1 MSKSKKNQKSKNESE
16 HPDGFRSLVDIGIA
30 LSAEKEL
37 DRILDL
43 ILDKALECTHADAAS
58 IYLTESIKI
67 DSIGNTAKKFH
78 PVLRFH
84 RSANRL
90 TGRTVQNKVLDIDAS
105 IAGYV
110 SSIGNSVRVDDCY
123 EIPETAPYRFHSDV
137 DKEFGYRTKSMLA
150 VPMRSANG
158 KIRGV
163 LQMIN
168 KLQPEAAT
176 GSLDFDV
183 DTVVPFTN
191 ADDELMRA
199 FASQACVAIDNAKL
213 TEDIENLFESFIR
226 ASVTAIEARDPATSG
241 HSDRVAVLTV
251 ELARAVHQCD
261 HGPFK
266 QFCLSDE
273 QVREIRYAALLHDFG
288 KIGVKESVLSKEK
301 KLYPH
306 ELDTIVLRLDNTQLR
321 HEMLAWRDMAHE
333 LIELFDKGQLQNPHF
348 KYHQTQRKV
357 EKFEQQLTRIKQGIY
372 NANEPQVMG
381 SDFDINELIQWID
394 QNSKELNHTILTP
407 DEFLKLSI
415 PKGTLSEIERREIES
430 HVSHTYKFL
439 KQIAWTEDLADIPDI
454 AHAHHEKCDGTG
466 YPRGLTCNHIP
477 IQARIMAISDIYDA
491 LTAMDRPYK
500 RSVTPER
507 AIDILVTEAKQG
519 KIDSDLL
526 QIFIEAGIYR
536 SVAGMLRTRKAA

>member
-1 MSKSKKNQKSKNESE
+1 MGKPKKIQNSKKEE
-16 HPDGFRSLVDIGIA
+16 VHPDGFRSLVDIGIA
-30 LSAEKEL
+30 LSGEKEL
-37 DRILDL
+37 DKILDL
-43 ILDKALECTHADAAS
+43 ILDKALECTQADAAS

-67 DSIGNTAKKFH
+67 DSIGNTTKKFH

-123 EIPETAPYRFHSDV
+123 QIPEAAPYRFNPET
-137 DKEFGYRTKSMLA
+137 DKEFDYRTKSMLA

-158 KIRGV
+158 KVRGV

-176 GSLDFDV
+176 GNSAFDV
-183 DTVVPFTN
+183 TTVVPFTN
-191 ADDELMRA
+191 ADDKLMRA

-251 ELARAVHQCD
+251 ELARAVHQCG

-266 QFCLSDE
+266 HFCLSDE

-288 KIGVKESVLSKEK
+288 KIGVRESVLSKEK
-301 KLYPH
+301 KLYPQ
-306 ELDTIVLRLDNTQLR
+306 ELDTIILRLDNTQLK
-321 HEMLAWRDMAHE
+321 HEMLAWRDMANE

-348 KYHQTQRKV
+348 KYHQTQRRI
-357 EKFEQQLTRIKQGIY
+357 EKFGHQLTKIKQGIY

-407 DEFLKLSI
+407 DEFMKLSI
-415 PKGTLSEIERREIES
+415 PKGTLSEEERREIES
-430 HVSHTYKFL
+430 HVSHTYQFL

-454 AHAHHEKCDGTG
+454 AHAHHEKCDGSG

-507 AIDILVTEAKQG
+507 AIDILSTEAKQG

-536 SVAGMLRTRKAA
+536 SVAGMLRSRKAA

>member
-1 MSKSKKNQKSKNESE
+1 MSKAKKVQSQPTKSSG
-16 HPDGFRSLVDIGIA
+16 PDGFRSLVDIGIA

-37 DRILDL
+37 DKILDL
-43 ILDKALECTHADAAS
+43 ILDKALECTQADAAS

-110 SSIGNSVRVDDCY
+110 SSTGQSVRVDDCY
-123 EIPETAPYRFHSDV
+123 QIPNTSPFRFNPEV
-137 DKEFGYRTKSMLA
+137 DKDLNYRTKSMLA
-150 VPMRSANG
+150 VPMRSATG

-168 KLQPEAAT
+168 KLQPHAASGAEA
-176 GSLDFDV
+176 FDV
-183 DTVVPFTN
+183 QTVIEFTN
-191 ADDELMRA
+191 EDEELMRA

-266 QFCLSDE
+266 HFCLSDE

-288 KIGVKESVLSKEK
+288 KIGVKESVLSKQK

-306 ELDTIVLRLDNTQLR
+306 ELDTIILRLDNTQLR

-348 KYHQTQRKV
+348 KYHQTQRKI
-357 EKFEQQLTRIKQGIY
+357 EKFGEQLVKIKQGIY
-372 NANEPQVMG
+372 NANEPQVIG
-381 SDFDINELIQWID
+381 SDFDINELITWID
-394 QNSKELNHTILTP
+394 QNSKELSHTILTP
-407 DEFLKLSI
+407 EEFMKLSV
-415 PKGTLSEIERREIES
+415 PKGTLSEEERREIES
-430 HVSHTYKFL
+430 HVSHTYQFL
-439 KQIAWTEDLADIPDI
+439 KQIAWTEDLSEVPDI
-454 AHAHHEKCDGTG
+454 AHAHHEKCDGSG

-477 IQARIMAISDIYDA
+477 VQSRIMAIADIYDA

-500 RSVTPER
+500 RSVSAER
-507 AIDILVTEAKQG
+507 AIDILSHEAKLK

-536 SVAGMLRTRKAA
+536 SVAGMLRSRKAA